1 MSIEERK
8 KIINEMRKENQ
19 RKYGAY
25 KKVFTDNSSPFRSEV
40 AASQV
45 DGQQMVDLVNLQT
58 QL

>member
-45 DGQQMVDLVNLQT
+45 DGQQMVDLVNL
-58 QL
+58 